1 MERDR
6 FYLTYGERKSERKR
20 KRGRKL
26 SGREN
31 PLEILGA
38 ESGGAKA
45 EGPRREA
52 GEGEGEEEAFAR
64 KWWRELESRVKALR
78 AL

>member
-6 FYLTYGERKSERKR
+6 FYLTYRKR
-20 KRGRKL
+20 KGKREREKSVRG
-26 SGREN
+26 N

-45 EGPRREA
+45 EGPRREGGTRKKRLREA
-52 GEGEGEEEAFAR
+52 GTR

>member
-1 MERDR
+1 M
-6 FYLTYGERKSERKR
+6 
-20 KRGRKL
+20 RGI
-26 SGREN
+26 

-45 EGPRREA
+45 EGPRREGEARKKRLREA
-52 GEGEGEEEAFAR
+52 GAR